1 MRRLV
6 SLAAIVMVAQSLP
19 AQVIVQSGY
28 GFSFGGP
35 RFRVSGF
42 TTGSTTVVPGFSP
55 TFRPWG
61 LYAPAPLIVVVPQPI
76 FVVPAQ
82 YNLQGFDETPAPK
95 PRVNPAE
102 WHVLRPVNVPAFP
115 AVPRPAL
122 IPMAPIAAIEDRQPD
137 ANRESARQVRLA
149 QAAFAAD
156 EYGRAAERL
165 TEAIKLKPDEPLPYF
180 LLAQV
185 RFARGEY
192 AESVT
197 AIRDGLK
204 LAPDWPASAFTP
216 KPLYAARP
224 GAFEEQ
230 LNELKAVAANSPDD
244 VTVQFALAYQLW
256 VTGDRDAATK
266 IFRRLAPVVK
276 DKSAVEAFL
285 NVAVARQVKR

>member
-6 SLAAIVMVAQSLP
+6 SLAALVLISQSLP
-19 AQVIVQSGY
+19 AQIVVQSGY

-35 RFRVSGF
+35 RFRVGGF
-42 TTGSTTVVPGFSP
+42 ATGSTTYAPCFTP

-61 LYAPAPLIVVVPQPI
+61 LYSPAPLIVVVPQPI
-76 FVVPAQ
+76 FVVPAH
-82 YNLQGFDETPAPK
+82 YNLQGFDEPPAPK
-95 PRVNPAE
+95 PPANPAR
-102 WHVLRPVNVPAFP
+102 WHVLRPVNAPAFP
-115 AVPRPAL
+115 VVPRPLL

-165 TEAIKLKPDEPLPYF
+165 AEAIKLKPDEPLPHF

-192 AESVT
+192 AESVA

-216 KPLYAARP
+216 KPLYAANP

-230 LNELKAVAANSPDD
+230 LNELKAAAAKSPDE
-244 VTVQFALAYQLW
+244 VTLQFVLAYQLW
-256 VTGDRDAATK
+256 FAGDRDAATK
-266 IFRRLAPVVK
+266 IFHKLAPVVK
-276 DKSAVEAFL
+276 DKSIVEAFL
-285 NVAVARQVKR
+285 NVAVGRLVKP